1 MIWYIFGK
9 SVVYYHIFAMYRSA
23 LGSSVVS
30 NIAFPSQ
37 PDENGH
43 NDENSVYTF
52 NFPKNGVFVFNNP
65 TILNLGEKS
74 KENELSNHK
83 NIPVVSGMKL
93 LCRLSKVIKNINLRI
108 SDIFDINKVCIFSST
123 TFNVFQNNED
133 CNDAAEKKHIG
144 NNFLN
149 KLFVTSLEWK
159 LFEISVSGIGYELIN
174 DTESCFR
181 SHFNQGGR
189 LNT

>member
-1 MIWYIFGK
+1 MTINIHQQILRRKHWYVELNKCLADFFKLVIAISSFQWPLFFVYFGQIQETMIWYIFGK

-37 PDENGH
+37 PDQNGH

-74 KENELSNHK
+74 KANELSNHK
-83 NIPVVSGMKL
+83 DIPVVSGMKL
-93 LCRLSKVIKNINLRI
+93 LCRLSKVIKNINLRFPI
-108 SDIFDINKVCIFSST
+108 Y
-123 TFNVFQNNED
+123 
-133 CNDAAEKKHIG
+133 HR
-144 NNFLN
+144 FL
-149 KLFVTSLEWK
+149 
-159 LFEISVSGIGYELIN
+159 
-174 DTESCFR
+174 
-181 SHFNQGGR
+181 
-189 LNT
+189 